1 MPYLCSNCLK
11 DRALLKIVASRG
23 MAIEQ
28 CEVCGATNVAALSSD
43 DAEFK
48 SKVRSLIRFHYSE
61 WHYNTHL
68 GGDGLESL
76 FYGENPITNYCNG
89 WNDEKYEESVLE
101 FIDPAYEK
109 YEEGISLFAGYD
121 EDGQQNRPL
130 VALKNEDSG
139 YLLAL
144 KSKSESE
151 NYFLVEKVAAAILS
165 PGIPD
170 FDAKLGAGTRL
181 FRTRIGYD
189 ARATPLMGWGDE
201 RHYRPFAESR
211 LSSPPPAVA
220 SGGRMN
226 RQGVAFLYMATDS
239 DTAIAETRPHPGHF
253 CSVGE
258 FEASEAL
265 RVADLSAIEVTDF
278 ASSDKRL
285 DEFLLLKTLD
295 ELFSIPVTPEGRS
308 SYHFTQLLAD
318 CIRQVG
324 FDAVK
329 YKSSVGKGSN
339 VVVFDPAKFAFVRGS
354 ARVVKISALSYEYD
368 SMHPMGDQSDYLTRL
383 DGTLM

>member
-1 MPYLCSNCLK
+1 MPYLCSKCLK
-11 DRALLKIVASRG
+11 DRALLKVVALRG
-23 MAIEQ
+23 MGVDL
-28 CEVCGATNVAALSSD
+28 CEVCGATNVVALSSE
-43 DAEFK
+43 DAELK

-76 FYGENPITNYCNG
+76 FYAKNPITNYYDG

-101 FIDPAYEK
+101 FIEPAYEK
-109 YEEGISLFAGYD
+109 YDEGISLFSGYD
-121 EDGQQNRPL
+121 EDGQQNPPL
-130 VALKNEDSG
+130 VALKNEDSA
-139 YLLAL
+139 YLLSL
-144 KSKSESE
+144 KRKSDSE
-151 NYFLVEKVAAAILS
+151 NYFLVEQTAAAILS
-165 PGIPD
+165 PGIPNIEGKL
-170 FDAKLGAGTRL
+170 DAGVRL

-201 RHYRPFAESR
+201 RHYRPFVESD
-211 LSSPPPAVA
+211 LSSPPPVVA

-258 FEASEAL
+258 FEASRAL

-295 ELFSIPVTPEGRS
+295 GLFSMPVTPEGRS

-318 CIRQVG
+318 CIRQLG
-324 FDAVK
+324 FDAVR
-329 YKSSVGKGSN
+329 YRSSVGKGSN
-339 VVVFDPAKFAFVRGS
+339 VVVFDPSVFAFVPGS
-354 ARVVKISALSYEYD
+354 ARVVKISALSYEYTA
-368 SMHPMGDQSDYLTRL
+368 MQPMGDESEYLTRP
-383 DGTLM
+383 DGTLV